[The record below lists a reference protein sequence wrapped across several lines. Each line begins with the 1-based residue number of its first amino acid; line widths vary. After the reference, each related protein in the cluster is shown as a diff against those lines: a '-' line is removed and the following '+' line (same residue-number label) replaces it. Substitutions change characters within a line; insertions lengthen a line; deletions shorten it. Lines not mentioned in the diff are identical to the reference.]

1 MANKWPALSGY
12 SSSVISS
19 SSFDFTPKKLPPPTP
34 DRREG
39 RLFPPEQSWKTSR
52 LLNELPADRNNF
64 YLKNFNTQ
72 DVAKLTDEMNEET
85 RMSNDEGNS
94 NDETRKKIKS
104 PLVIWRLDFFIFQ
117 EGSCFARRDIVADP
131 SLRKRMSQF
140 LVFTCGIL
148 KMSHPREAS
157 LVRCWWLIRVCSIRI
172 SGAPCFSFP
181 SMIQARALSASLLI
195 GRWTDR

>member
-72 DVAKLTDEMNEET
+72 DVAKLTDEMNEEA
-85 RMSNDEGNS
+85 RM
-94 NDETRKKIKS
+94 
-104 PLVIWRLDFFIFQ
+104 
-117 EGSCFARRDIVADP
+117 
-131 SLRKRMSQF
+131 
-140 LVFTCGIL
+140 
-148 KMSHPREAS
+148 
-157 LVRCWWLIRVCSIRI
+157 
-172 SGAPCFSFP
+172 
-181 SMIQARALSASLLI
+181 
-195 GRWTDR
+195 